1 MHACELLLARAYIG
15 GITPRSG
22 SNRFSI
28 RAEHFWWG
36 RCGHYGVESWFVL
49 AEDRCGSQ
57 KI

>member
-28 RAEHFWWG
+28 RAEHFW
-36 RCGHYGVESWFVL
+36 
-49 AEDRCGSQ
+49 
-57 KI
+57 